1 MIISIL
7 PALLSFQLI
16 YYHRSLLKT
25 APGTVKYNFMNR
37 QENLRRLQ
45 NESDFDICIIGGGA
59 TGAGI
64 ALDAT
69 LRGLKVIL
77 IEKHDFAAQT
87 SSKATKLIH
96 GGVRYLE
103 QAVKTLDWEQFRMVR
118 KALRERT
125 ILLKNAP
132 HLSRPLALLTPC
144 FSWIESIYYA
154 IGLKMYD
161 WIAGSHNVGSSKRLS
176 KKKAL
181 ELIPELKGGHLNSAV
196 LYYDGQ
202 LDDARYCLSIVQ
214 TAAEKG
220 AVVLN
225 HTQAISMVKSE
236 KSLRIKSL
244 VIKDLLGS
252 KEYKINAKVF
262 VNATGPFAD
271 HIRQMANPKL
281 KPRMRVSRGAHI
293 VLPPDILKGDTAIL
307 VPKTDD
313 GRVVFIIP
321 WQDHTLV
328 GTTDEEDVLSETPV
342 LEDYEARYLLEY
354 VNRFLE
360 TPVNHSQISSGFA
373 GLRPLLQA
381 ALQSTMETE
390 TKSLV
395 RDHEVEIDN
404 RSKLVSIM
412 GGKWTTYR
420 LMAKDTVDQI
430 FHEVLAKKAVP
441 CTTEHQLL
449 HGAEGYNFDDWKR
462 LADEYGISELSAKH
476 LMKKYGSN
484 AAEVL
489 KLTKNRKELLTL
501 IVEGHP
507 FIKAEVLYNIQN
519 EMACT
524 VDDILDRRLGLRLRD
539 AKAAKEAETFITE
552 TLNHFTEQK

>member
-1 MIISIL
+1 
-7 PALLSFQLI
+7 
-16 YYHRSLLKT
+16 
-25 APGTVKYNFMNR
+25 MNR
-37 QENLRRLQ
+37 QEQLKRLENQ
-45 NESDFDICIIGGGA
+45 LEFDLCIIGGGA

-64 ALDAT
+64 ALDAS

-77 IEKHDFAAQT
+77 IEKNDFAAQT
-87 SSKATKLIH
+87 SSKSTKLIH

-103 QAVKTLDWEQFRMVR
+103 QAVKKLDWEQFKMVR
-118 KALRERT
+118 KALYERT

-144 FSWIESIYYA
+144 RNWVESIYYA

-161 WIAGSHNVGSSKRLS
+161 WIAGYHNINPSKRLS
-176 KKKAL
+176 KKQAL
-181 ELIPELKGGHLNSAV
+181 ALIPELNSQKLNSAV

-202 LDDARYCLSIVQ
+202 LDDARYCLSIIQ
-214 TAAEKG
+214 TAVEKG
-220 AVVLN
+220 AIALN
-225 HTQAISMVKSE
+225 YTQATGMIKSQ
-236 KSLRIKSL
+236 KSLRIKTL
-244 VIKDLLGS
+244 QAKDLLS
-252 KEYKINAKVF
+252 NQEYSINAKVF

-293 VLPPDILKGDTAIL
+293 VLPAGVLKGDTAIL

-328 GTTDEEDVLSETPV
+328 GTTDEEDTLSENPD
-342 LEDYEARYLLEY
+342 LKDYEARYLLEY
-354 VNRFLE
+354 VNRLLKEPVTLE
-360 TPVNHSQISSGFA
+360 QITSGFC
-373 GLRPLLQA
+373 GQRPLLQPS
-381 ALQSTMETE
+381 LHSTMDGD

-420 LMAKDTVDQI
+420 LMAKDTLDQI
-430 FHEVLAKKAVP
+430 YKEIFNKKVVA
-441 CTTEHQLL
+441 CTTENQLL
-449 HGAEGYNFDDWKR
+449 YGAKNYNFDDWEK
-462 LADEYGISELSAKH
+462 LVTEYSVSSQTAQH

-484 AAEVL
+484 ADKVMA
-489 KLTKNRKELLTL
+489 LTQEDTSLKELL
-501 IVEGHP
+501 VEGHP
-507 FIKAEVLYNIQN
+507 FIKAEVVYSIRD
-519 EMACT
+519 EMAAT
-524 VDDILDRRLGLRLRD
+524 ASDILDRRLGLGLRD
-539 AKAAKEAETFITE
+539 KNASAKAIDFVSESLEAV
-552 TLNHFTEQK
+552 NNKSKKHAQ